1 VPALVL
7 ALLLAVP
14 PVPADSRGQPVPKDS
29 RGTIITPTGPIPQ
42 GTQGPSAAP
51 GGAEADF
58 QAEPITAPEPTATA
72 AAPPA
77 PAANPAA
84 SPAGGSATVH
94 AAPVPAASPVAA
106 APVPADSPVAAAPVP
121 ADSPVATAPVPA
133 HSPAPSPSPMRVR
146 LAVDL
151 PVIALG
157 LSIALGIELVTGEQR
172 WAGCSACDPGGLNR
186 LDRTVLGN
194 HNAGART
201 FSDIG
206 LVSVVALPFAL
217 DLGDALI
224 QRARDRPAGRSRH
237 LRGWGRDV
245 VVLLETFA
253 VNYAATN
260 VVKLAVQRPRPFS
273 YDADSSVGDPQ
284 DGDARLSFFS
294 GHTSTSF
301 AMATAYASLFQ
312 ARHPRSRWVAPV
324 WVLGLSFAS
333 TIAVARVEAG
343 KHFWTDVIVG
353 AVAGTSIGLIVPAL
367 HRSERWGQRLAL
379 RLAPT
384 RTGSLLVMQGRF

>member
-1 VPALVL
+1 MPVLVL
-7 ALLLAVP
+7 ALLLAAP
-14 PVPADSRGQPVPKDS
+14 PTPVPQDSRGQPVLTDS
-29 RGTIITPTGPIPQ
+29 PSVLTDSPGTVIVPTGPIPPD
-42 GTQGPSAAP
+42 TQGPKAATDD
-51 GGAEADF
+51 ATADY
-58 QAEPITAPEPTATA
+58 QAEPIAPDDRT
-72 AAPPA
+72 
-77 PAANPAA
+77 
-84 SPAGGSATVH
+84 ATVH
-94 AAPVPAASPVAA
+94 AVPVPAASPVAA
-106 APVPADSPVAAAPVP
+106 TTPVPADSPAPP
-121 ADSPVATAPVPA
+121 
-133 HSPAPSPSPMRVR
+133 PSPMRVR

-157 LSIALGIELVTGEQR
+157 LSVALGIELVAGEQR

-217 DLGDALI
+217 DLGDVLI
-224 QRARDRPAGRSRH
+224 QRARDRPAWKSRH
-237 LRGWGRDV
+237 LRGWGRDI

-294 GHTSTSF
+294 GHSSTSF

-367 HRSERWGQRLAL
+367 HRSKRWSERLAL